1 MTRLLVILVAVCI
14 LLTVVTVSFYRK
26 KTKET
31 FQRIS
36 LMLEEATENSF
47 TEKSF
52 DESQLSALE
61 TKFAHYLSASE
72 SSARRVAEERD
83 RIKTLISDISHQTKT
98 PIANL
103 LLYSELLSE
112 MELPEEAKGNVKAM
126 YQQTETLHF
135 LIDSLIKLSRLENG
149 IITMR
154 PQEHSVLPLLTEIY
168 NRFSVDARRKGLR
181 LTLEETDAKA
191 VFDFK
196 WTKEAIGNI
205 VDNAV
210 KYTAVGN
217 VTISVQSYDIFTR
230 INICDTGMGVS
241 EEESAKIFA
250 RFYRGEKVKDYEGVG
265 IGLYL
270 AREVISSQGGY
281 IKVEANKGQGTKFSV
296 FLPKE
301 AH

>member
-1 MTRLLVILVAVCI
+1 MTSLLMILFAVCI
-14 LLTVVTVSFYRK
+14 LLTVVTMSFYRK

-36 LMLEEATENSF
+36 FMLEEATQNSF

-112 MELPEEAKGNVKAM
+112 MELPEEAKCNVKAM
-126 YQQTETLHF
+126 YQQTETLRF
-135 LIDSLIKLSRLENG
+135 FIDSLIKLSRLENG
-149 IITMR
+149 ILTMR

-191 VFDFK
+191 IFDFK
-196 WTKEAIGNI
+196 
-205 VDNAV
+205 
-210 KYTAVGN
+210 
-217 VTISVQSYDIFTR
+217 
-230 INICDTGMGVS
+230 
-241 EEESAKIFA
+241 
-250 RFYRGEKVKDYEGVG
+250 
-265 IGLYL
+265 
-270 AREVISSQGGY
+270 
-281 IKVEANKGQGTKFSV
+281 
-296 FLPKE
+296 
-301 AH
+301 